1 LVLIAD
7 KWISLP
13 PMFRIVYF
21 FCLVL
26 CLFSCTDSAQSIR
39 EDIVEDADS
48 LSYFPEFNPLTKKYL
63 RTKKKQVSRFY
74 KEHVDQ
80 DNFSGMFL
88 VAKNGKI
95 IFERTAGYADFQQK
109 RRLTAETS
117 IHVASISKVATSYLI
132 LKLCEEG
139 LIDLDSD
146 VRQYLPELP
155 YEGIT
160 VRMLLNHRSGI
171 QYYAY
176 FTHGKWDW
184 RDKLTNQD
192 ILKMLVKH
200 KFRLNFPPGRKFSYC
215 NTNFALLALIAER
228 VTDTRFPELMKDR
241 IFDPLGMNNSFIAD
255 ENSNW
260 DELNPSYEGRWK
272 LQPFNY
278 LDAVYGDKNLYTTAR
293 DLLKLDMASYSQLF
307 LSDSL
312 KNQIFKGYSREKRG
326 HANYGLGM
334 RMSEYKGYSTNFFHT
349 GWWHGNTGCY
359 TTLRDDTTCIISI
372 SNKFTKVVYLNG
384 GLAPHFGNYYPTFSF
399 E

>member
-1 LVLIAD
+1 MVLIAD

-13 PMFRIVYF
+13 PMFRITTF

-39 EDIVEDADS
+39 QDIAEDADS
-48 LSYFPEFNPLTKKYL
+48 LRFFPEFNPLTKKYL
-63 RTKKKQVSRFY
+63 RTKKRQSARFY
-74 KEHVDQ
+74 KDHVDQ
-80 DNFSGMFL
+80 DDFSGMFL

-95 IFERTAGYADFQQK
+95 IFERTAGYADFQEK
-109 RRLTAETS
+109 KRLTAETS

-146 VRQYLPELP
+146 VRQYLPEFP

-184 RDKLTNQD
+184 RKKLTNQD
-192 ILKMLVKH
+192 ILKLLVKH
-200 KFRLNFPPGRKFSYC
+200 KFPLNFPPGRKFSYC
-215 NTNFALLALIAER
+215 NTNFALLALVAER
-228 VTDTRFPELMKDR
+228 VTETRFPELMKDK

-255 ENSNW
+255 EYDNW
-260 DELNPSYEGRWK
+260 DELNSSYDSKWK
-272 LQPFNY
+272 IQPFTN
-278 LDAVYGDKNLYTTAR
+278 LDGVYGDKNLYTTAR

-312 KNQIFKGYSREKRG
+312 KNQMFKGYSQEKRG

-359 TTLRDDTTCIISI
+359 STLRDDTTCIISI

>member
-1 LVLIAD
+1 
-7 KWISLP
+7 
-13 PMFRIVYF
+13 MFRITTF

-39 EDIVEDADS
+39 QDIAEDADS
-48 LSYFPEFNPLTKKYL
+48 LRFFPEFNPLTKKYL
-63 RTKKKQVSRFY
+63 RTKKRQSARFY
-74 KEHVDQ
+74 KDHVDQ
-80 DNFSGMFL
+80 DDFSGMFL

-95 IFERTAGYADFQQK
+95 IFERTAGYADFQEK
-109 RRLTAETS
+109 KRLTAETS

-146 VRQYLPELP
+146 VRQYLPEFP

-184 RDKLTNQD
+184 RKKLTNQD
-192 ILKMLVKH
+192 ILKLLVKH
-200 KFRLNFPPGRKFSYC
+200 KFPLNFPPGRKFSYC
-215 NTNFALLALIAER
+215 NTNFALLALVAER
-228 VTDTRFPELMKDR
+228 VTETRFPELMKDK

-255 ENSNW
+255 EYDNW
-260 DELNPSYEGRWK
+260 DELNSSYDSKWK
-272 LQPFNY
+272 IQPFTN
-278 LDAVYGDKNLYTTAR
+278 LDGVYGDKNLYTTAR

-312 KNQIFKGYSREKRG
+312 KNQMFKGYSQEKRG

-359 TTLRDDTTCIISI
+359 STLRDDTTCIISI

>member
-13 PMFRIVYF
+13 PMFRITTF

-39 EDIVEDADS
+39 QDIAEDADS
-48 LSYFPEFNPLTKKYL
+48 LRFFPEFNPLTKKYL
-63 RTKKKQVSRFY
+63 RTKKRQSARFY
-74 KEHVDQ
+74 KDHVDQ
-80 DNFSGMFL
+80 DDFSGMFL

-95 IFERTAGYADFQQK
+95 IFERTAGYADFQEK
-109 RRLTAETS
+109 KRLTAETS

-146 VRQYLPELP
+146 VRQYLPEFP

-184 RDKLTNQD
+184 RKKLTNQD
-192 ILKMLVKH
+192 ILKLLVKH
-200 KFRLNFPPGRKFSYC
+200 KFPLNFPPGRKFSYC
-215 NTNFALLALIAER
+215 NTNFALLALVAER
-228 VTDTRFPELMKDR
+228 VTETRFPELMKDK

-255 ENSNW
+255 EYDNW
-260 DELNPSYEGRWK
+260 DELNSSYDSKWK
-272 LQPFNY
+272 IQPFTN
-278 LDAVYGDKNLYTTAR
+278 LDGVYGDKNLYTTAR

-312 KNQIFKGYSREKRG
+312 KNQMFKGYSQEKRG

-359 TTLRDDTTCIISI
+359 STLRDDTTCIISI

>member
-13 PMFRIVYF
+13 PMFKITTF

-39 EDIVEDADS
+39 QDIAEDADS
-48 LSYFPEFNPLTKKYL
+48 LRFFPEFNPLTKKYL
-63 RTKKKQVSRFY
+63 RTKKRQSARFY
-74 KEHVDQ
+74 KDHVDQ
-80 DNFSGMFL
+80 DDFSGMFL

-95 IFERTAGYADFQQK
+95 IFERTAGYADFQEK
-109 RRLTAETS
+109 KRLTAETS

-146 VRQYLPELP
+146 VRQYLPEFP

-184 RDKLTNQD
+184 RKKLTNQD

-200 KFRLNFPPGRKFSYC
+200 KFPLNFPPGRKFSYC
-215 NTNFALLALIAER
+215 NTNFALLALVAER
-228 VTDTRFPELMKDR
+228 VTETRFPELMKDK

-255 ENSNW
+255 EYDNW
-260 DELNPSYEGRWK
+260 DELNSSYDSKWK
-272 LQPFNY
+272 IQPFTN
-278 LDAVYGDKNLYTTAR
+278 LDGVYGDKNLYTTAR

-312 KNQIFKGYSREKRG
+312 KNQMFKGYSQEIRG

-359 TTLRDDTTCIISI
+359 STLRDDTTCIISI

>member
-1 LVLIAD
+1 LVVFAD

-13 PMFRIVYF
+13 PMRKIHFVF
-21 FCLVL
+21 
-26 CLFSCTDSAQSIR
+26 LFLISLSACSESTQSIR
-39 EDIVEDADS
+39 EEIVEEADS
-48 LSYFPEFNPLTKKYL
+48 LSFFPQFNPLTKKYI
-63 RTKKKQVSRFY
+63 RTKKKQVARFY

-95 IFERTAGYADFQQK
+95 IFERTAGYSNYKENQ
-109 RRLTAETS
+109 RLTAES
-117 IHVASISKVATSYLI
+117 PIHVASISKVATSYLI

-139 LIDLDSD
+139 LIDLDAD
-146 VRQYLPELP
+146 VRRYLPELP

-176 FTHGKWDW
+176 FSHGKWDW
-184 RDKLTNQD
+184 NKSLTNKD
-192 ILKMLVKH
+192 VLSLLVKH
-200 KFRLNFPPGRKFSYC
+200 KFRLNFQPGRKFSYC

-228 VTDTRFPELMKDR
+228 VTDTRFPDLMKER
-241 IFDPLGMNNSFIAD
+241 IFDPLGMDNSFIAD
-255 ENSNW
+255 ENRSW
-260 DELNPSYEGRWK
+260 DALNPSYDSKWK
-272 LQPFNY
+272 IQPFTN

-293 DLLKLDMASYSQLF
+293 DLLKLDMASYSPLF
-307 LSDSL
+307 LCDSL
-312 KNQIFKGYSREKRG
+312 KQQLFKGYSYETRG

-334 RMSEYKGYSTNFFHT
+334 RMSEYTGYTTNFFHT

-359 TTLRDDTTCIISI
+359 TTLREDTTCIISI